1 VNDPALVLPFVLFAF
16 GACVGSFLNVVIYRL
31 PREDLSIAKPRRSF
45 CPNCRRSIPILEN
58 IPILSWVLLGGRCRG
73 CKSEIPVR
81 YLIVEI
87 ATAVL
92 FAGLGYLFV
101 HHSAGRPSE
110 YVALAAS
117 LALAAACVAVTFI
130 DIDWKIIPDEITW
143 PGMGLGL
150 VASIAAPPLQAPS
163 WLFTQLAGDATQR
176 GTVMAKLLGE
186 HVLERHLAAGI
197 SSLVG
202 LLVGAVAVLAVG
214 VLGKAAF
221 RKEAMGLG
229 DVKFMGMVG
238 AFLGFDGVLLVFFL
252 GCVIGAVGGI
262 VHRLI
267 TGDRYIA
274 FGPYLSVGVLLTQF
288 FREPIVRFL
297 LEDWPRFVQ
306 GLFARG

>member
-1 VNDPALVLPFVLFAF
+1 VTDPALVLPIVLFLL

-31 PREDLSIAKPRRSF
+31 PREDLSISKPRRSF
-45 CPNCRRSIPILEN
+45 CPSCKRQIPAREN
-58 IPILSWVLLGGRCRG
+58 LPIVSYVLLGGRCRG
-73 CKSEIPVR
+73 CKAEIPVR
-81 YLIVEI
+81 YLVVEI
-87 ATAVL
+87 LTALL

-101 HHSAGRPSE
+101 SSAATAGDWI
-110 YVALAAS
+110 ALSAS

-143 PGMGLGL
+143 PGMVLGV
-150 VASIAAPPLQAPS
+150 VASAAAPPLQAGGWLYGQLARADPPLRGP
-163 WLFTQLAGDATQR
+163 LFTH
-176 GTVMAKLLGE
+176 LLGE
-186 HVLERHLAAGI
+186 TVFERHVASA
-197 SSLVG
+197 SASLVG
-202 LLVGAVAVLAVG
+202 LLVGALAVLAVG

-252 GCVIGAVGGI
+252 GCVLGAVGGI

-274 FGPYLSVGVLLTQF
+274 FGPYLSLGVLLTQF
-288 FREPIVRFL
+288 FRGPILRFL
-297 LEDWPRFVQ
+297 LEEWPRFAQ
-306 GLFARG
+306 GLFSR